1 MRQARRHV
9 TRPLGATAPE
19 DSALQLL
26 ALVFADVEEDVGP
39 RGVGGAVGDVL
50 QVGLGELAAGAQLLH
65 LHVAR
70 PHHQRVVF
78 AGLLAVGEAVQQVA
92 DGVLRQLPVQGED
105 LLRAKVVDFE

>member
-9 TRPLGATAPE
+9 PRPLRTAAPE
-19 DSALQLL
+19 HSALQLL

-39 RGVGGAVGDVL
+39 GGVGGAVGDVL
-50 QVGLGELAAGAQLLH
+50 QVGLGELAARAQLLH

-78 AGLLAVGEAVQQVA
+78 AGLLAVSDAVQQVA

-105 LLRAKVVDFE
+105 LLRAQVVDFK